1 MQNLSLLLSNTNN
14 FATLFADDGVVT
26 ALCLAIGLIFCT
38 IECFIP
44 GFGFFGFSGASL
56 IIFGIVYRMINGGN
70 LWHLFYMFL
79 IVILVMVIVILIA
92 IRSARFGLLSKSP
105 LIEKST
111 ALPTDYSDDEK
122 NYAFL
127 LNKEG
132 VVKTTCKPVGTA
144 EIDGNIFQVVSL
156 GKYIDEEKRVKV
168 VSVEGETIS
177 VQEIKEETK

>member
-1 MQNLSLLLSNTNN
+1 MQNLSLLLSQSNS
-14 FATLFADDGVVT
+14 FSTLFANAGVVT
-26 ALCLAIGLIFCT
+26 AICLAVGLIFCT

-44 GFGFFGFSGASL
+44 GFGFFGFSGTGL
-56 IIFGIVYRMINGGN
+56 IVFGIVYRMVNGGDM
-70 LWHLFYMFL
+70 WHLLYMFL

-105 LIEKST
+105 FIEKST

-132 VVKTTCKPVGTA
+132 VAKTTCKPVGTA

-156 GKYIDEEKRVKV
+156 GKYIDEEKKVKV
-168 VSVEGETIS
+168 VSVEGETIT